1 LSDHL
6 VSQTDSAYERLLAQ
20 EALILDA
27 TELISELMEARGL
40 SRAELAKRI
49 GKARGFVTQVLSGS
63 RNMTLRTFADLAY
76 ALDARV
82 TVQALPIASLYGQSF
97 AGQTATARVAW
108 QSLLDFYSGGRA
120 SAQAPST
127 AYQIG
132 HLLFALSS
140 STVVPKSMLSAWA
153 TAGLL
158 PQINPGS
165 TYAAASR
172 PNLKVVQGSKAA

>member
-1 LSDHL
+1 MSDHL
-6 VSQTDSAYERLLAQ
+6 EGQTDSAYERLLAQ

-27 TELISELMEARGL
+27 TELISELIEARGL

-63 RNMTLRTFADLAY
+63 RNMTLRTLADLAY

-82 TVQALPIASLYGQSF
+82 TVQALPVASLYSQSF
-97 AGQTATARVAW
+97 VGQAATTLVPW

-120 SAQAPST
+120 SVQAASS

-132 HLLFALSS
+132 SLLFALSS
-140 STVVPKSMLSAWA
+140 STVVPKSTLSAWA
-153 TAGLL
+153 AARLL
-158 PQINPGS
+158 PQSNLSP
-165 TYAAASR
+165 TYAAGAR
-172 PNLKVVQGSKAA
+172 PNLKVIQGSKAA